1 MVLQDEQEMAT
12 PGDSESPLATE
23 NEAPSP
29 TPSTQTTEVSQ
40 LFAPPLCGGHATLV
54 QHVKIKSTARPLT
67 SFERE
72 ITKAHYRAEHKNIHL
87 PLFPFWA
94 SSKMRGRAR
103 INAHYNT
110 HLNCVYCVLL
120 CPSLL
125 RNNAELSL

>member
-12 PGDSESPLATE
+12 PGDSESPLAAE

-54 QHVKIKSTARPLT
+54 QHVKIKSAARPLT

-72 ITKAHYRAEHKNIHL
+72 ITTARHRAEHKNIYA

-94 SSKMRGRAR
+94 TSKIRWRAR
-103 INAHYNT
+103 INAHYYT
-110 HLNCVYCVLL
+110 LELRVLSELL
-120 CPSLL
+120 CALHSS
-125 RNNAELSL
+125 RK

>member
-40 LFAPPLCGGHATLV
+40 LFAPPLCEGHATLV
-54 QHVKIKSTARPLT
+54 QHVKIKSAARPLT

-72 ITKAHYRAEHKNIHL
+72 ITKAHTYHIAEHKIYTRPYFHSG
-87 PLFPFWA
+87 PL
-94 SSKMRGRAR
+94 SKSQGARALMH
-103 INAHYNT
+103 IIT
-110 HLNCVYCVLL
+110 HIMDCVYFC
-120 CPSLL
+120 
-125 RNNAELSL
+125 